1 MTELTFARV
10 LEVADLQLKYA
21 IKMFKRNPSSTY
33 WHVLTRE
40 MLVYQQLHFVN
51 PAQKAALVAEL
62 NVICIGNWPD
72 AILKNLHGVTV
83 AEALEYPA

>member
-21 IKMFKRNPSSTY
+21 SKIFKRNPSSTN

-40 MLVYQQLHFVN
+40 MLVYQQLHFVK

-62 NVICIGNWPD
+62 NVTCMGNWPD
-72 AILKNLHGVTV
+72 AILKNLHGMTV
-83 AEALEYPA
+83 AEALV

>member
-40 MLVYQQLHFVN
+40 MLVYQQLHFVK

-72 AILKNLHGVTV
+72 AILKNLHGMTV
-83 AEALEYPA
+83 ADALV